1 MLSEVILSILG
12 DLTYWE
18 VSQQTK
24 VQTLLVSLVVDIGQ
38 NSALQW
44 GVRGGGGNLT
54 NSTYQLFETPK
65 NQSPQTR

>member
-1 MLSEVILSILG
+1 MNKLSEVILSILG

-44 GVRGGGGNLT
+44 GVRGWGGWGE
-54 NSTYQLFETPK
+54 SHK
-65 NQSPQTR
+65 